1 MFLNAS
7 AIKNSIFVEVK
18 EECKKSCVKK
28 ITVWSI
34 VVQEITNIRSF
45 YIFEYGFVY
54 GAESLREMCPNTKLF
69 LVRIQENADQK

>member
-1 MFLNAS
+1 M
-7 AIKNSIFVEVK
+7 K
-18 EECKKSCVKK
+18 EECKKSCVK
-28 ITVWSI
+28 IIVWSI